1 MSNENR
7 KPLRDKIEAAKTRE
21 KKRAEAAQAES
32 ATDRVTALV
41 RDHPLLLLAGGLAVG
56 VALST
61 LVPRSPTRKLS
72 KKSLAFLGTAAELGM
87 AYGREA
93 FDVVNEATE
102 DARRDGKAKLAKF
115 GDKAKERA
123 VDLGGVAAD
132 LGGTAKDKAADK
144 LASLRSTAKD
154 KAADKLEQITAILR
168 GD

>member
-7 KPLRDKIEAAKTRE
+7 KPLRDKIEAAKARE
-21 KKRAEAAQAES
+21 KKREEARPAEGT
-32 ATDRVTALV
+32 TDRVTALV
-41 RDHPLLLLAGGLAVG
+41 RDHPLLLLAGGLVVG

-102 DARRDGKAKLAKF
+102 DARRDGKARLTKLGNTAK
-115 GDKAKERA
+115 DKAA
-123 VDLGGVAAD
+123 SLGS
-132 LGGTAKDKAADK
+132 TAKDKAADK
-144 LASLRSTAKD
+144 LSTLGGAAKD